1 MGVFNWR
8 CHYEEYA
15 HAAEQAREHAQLAGQ
30 RRSDLF
36 RLDRALVYGPRPAEE
51 ALRTIDALLPENP
64 HPSVLLFRAWLLTM
78 LANFDEAAQLASE
91 AGRRW
96 RELSGDD
103 GSTGCSASSRRQ
115 GATTRPQPPVSDAY
129 ATSPRRGR
137 SGFSNLRASPRTL
150 AVRARPLRR
159 SRALGELG
167 RTLDKTGQDVFTQ
180 ALWRQ
185 VQALVH
191 AHRGRHAEAEAL
203 AREAVAVLE
212 PTDALNMQGDAL
224 YDLGDVLATAGHQEA
239 ASSAFQQAL
248 ARYERKQIIPL
259 ARRTRERLAALQAP
273 TA

>member
-1 MGVFNWR
+1 
-8 CHYEEYA
+8 
-15 HAAEQAREHAQLAGQ
+15 
-30 RRSDLF
+30 
-36 RLDRALVYGPRPAEE
+36 
-51 ALRTIDALLPENP
+51 
-64 HPSVLLFRAWLLTM
+64 M

-103 GSTGCSASSRRQ
+103 EVDWMLGFIAQTRGDHETATACFRRLCDFAETGAVGFLQ
-115 GATTRPQPPVSDAY
+115 TFAPLL
-129 ATSPRRGR
+129 GR
-137 SGFSNLRASPRTL
+137 SLC
-150 AVRARPLRR
+150 
-159 SRALGELG
+159 ALGRYDEAEPFGELG